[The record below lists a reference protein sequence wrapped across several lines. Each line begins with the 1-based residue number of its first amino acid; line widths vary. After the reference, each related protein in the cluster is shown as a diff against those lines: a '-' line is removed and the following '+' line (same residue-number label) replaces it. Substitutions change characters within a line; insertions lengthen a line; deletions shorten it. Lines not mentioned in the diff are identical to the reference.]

1 LWMAL
6 WACCR
11 SAPMSTFIRLAAGD
25 LCLGVLVLG
34 VVAFDFACLH
44 TAPLPGDPDTRP
56 PMAEEVARREPLKQV
71 EEATLRRTEAKR
83 HVGEEVIARRRS

>member
-1 LWMAL
+1 
-6 WACCR
+6 
-11 SAPMSTFIRLAAGD
+11 MSTFIRLAAGD

-56 PMAEEVARREPLKQV
+56 PMAEE
-71 EEATLRRTEAKR
+71 ATLRRTEAKR